1 MTKIELMMLSICFG
15 VNLGWILSGLIILIT
30 DGIKAFKKK
39 HKIKKKQQINEYKE
53 RTGDNL

>member
-15 VNLGWILSGLIILIT
+15 VNLGWILSGLIILTT

-39 HKIKKKQQINEYKE
+39 AQNKE
-53 RTGDNL
+53 KTANQ